1 MLLGNYVDE
10 KLSAEVYS
18 IIDNVIE
25 LVIVSYL
32 LKIVIYVYTIY
43 LFICYD
49 LIFSEKKI

>member
-10 KLSAEVYS
+10 KLSTEVYG

-32 LKIVIYVYTIY
+32 LKILIYV
-43 LFICYD
+43 
-49 LIFSEKKI
+49 